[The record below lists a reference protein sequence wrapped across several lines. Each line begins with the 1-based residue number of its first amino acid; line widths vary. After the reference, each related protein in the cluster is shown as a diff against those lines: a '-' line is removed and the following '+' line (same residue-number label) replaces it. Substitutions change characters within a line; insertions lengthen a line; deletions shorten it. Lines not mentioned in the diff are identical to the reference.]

1 MMKGPMFQMYEKISA
16 KIWRDVDKG
25 FHVDPSMFDDP
36 VAMQTDWTPAKFG
49 GAHFGTHKLVESNPD
64 RLEFR
69 ASIWAKLY
77 YIFFLGMEIAVV
89 VLIVFFGLL
98 SLGSYTDW
106 YPADWGHIITIG
118 AGVACTIVGACMYYF
133 GTAPIVFDRRRGFF
147 WKGRKHPDHV
157 FDKGTLKHFAKL
169 EKVYALQ
176 IISEL
181 VGGQTKGHQ
190 SYTSY
195 ELNLVLEDGKRIT
208 VIDHG
213 NKDRLRKDAD
223 TLAAFLDKPVW
234 KLGVPEGGI
243 YRLGED
249 VDAVLA
255 DIQAGDD
262 YTYPDLP

>member
-1 MMKGPMFQMYEKISA
+1 MLKKFLEMVGGTPDE
-16 KIWRDVDKG
+16 RDT
-25 FHVDPSMFDDP
+25 FYPSELGDP
-36 VAMQTDWTPAKFG
+36 VAMQTDWIPAKSS
-49 GAHFGTHKLVESNPD
+49 GAGFRTHKLVESNSN

-69 ASIWAKLY
+69 ASTGAMLFY
-77 YIFFLGMEIAVV
+77 LFFLVMGVL
-89 VLIVFFGLL
+89 VLIGFFC
-98 SLGSYTDW
+98 
-106 YPADWGHIITIG
+106 IISFGGAPVNWRTLCLMG
-118 AGVACTIVGACMYYF
+118 AGLAFTTGGACMLYF

-147 WKGRKHPDHV
+147 WKGRKNPDHV

-176 IISEL
+176 IISEY
-181 VGGQTKGHQ
+181 VSRGRGNH